1 MKGFVKNEG
10 ERPIHVLQRAVSPGF
25 SITFEEAYGVVGKK
39 SEKKRGAAFVSWLRE
54 AYFQAP
60 FWVFYK
66 DEGEV
71 YFEDEPVRKLA
82 KVRPAQGAGKSQV
95 RRDDVRE
102 KKNVTVQR
110 IIDSDI
116 VAARP
121 LIDKCKD
128 RAILRTALATSKI
141 RTGKEAH
148 MRYLIRRLEQV
159 YF

>member
-10 ERPIHVLQRAVSPGF
+10 DRSIHVLQRAVGPGF
-25 SITFEEAYGVVGKK
+25 SITFEEAYGIVGKK
-39 SEKKRGAAFVSWLRE
+39 SEKKRGAAFVSWLRDS
-54 AYFQAP
+54 YFQAP

-66 DEGEV
+66 DEGVV
-71 YFEDEPVRKLA
+71 YFEDEPPRAAVGS
-82 KVRPAQGAGKSQV
+82 RPARGAGKSQV
-95 RRDDVRE
+95 RRDEAHE
-102 KKNVTVQR
+102 KKTAAAIQ
-110 IIDSDI
+110 IIEGDI

-128 RAILRTALATSKI
+128 RAVLRTALAASKI

>member
-10 ERPIHVLQRAVSPGF
+10 NRPVHVLQRAIGPGF
-25 SITFEEAYGVVGKK
+25 SITFEEAYEVVGKK
-39 SEKKRGAAFVSWLRE
+39 SEKKRGSLFVNWLRE
-54 AYFQAP
+54 TYFQAP
-60 FWVFYK
+60 SWVFYK

-71 YFEDEPVRKLA
+71 YFKDEPMRKPVSA
-82 KVRPAQGAGKSQV
+82 GSAQGAGKAQI
-95 RRDDVRE
+95 RRDDVSE
-102 KKNVTVQR
+102 KKGAAARR
-110 IIDSDI
+110 IIDSEI

-128 RAILRTALATSKI
+128 RAVLRTALAASKL

>member
-10 ERPIHVLQRAVSPGF
+10 NRPVHVLQRAIGPGF
-25 SITFEEAYGVVGKK
+25 SITFEEAYEVVGKK
-39 SEKKRGAAFVSWLRE
+39 SEQRRGPLFVNWLRE
-54 AYFQAP
+54 TYFQAP
-60 FWVFYK
+60 SWVFYK

-71 YFEDEPVRKLA
+71 YFKDAPLRESVSA
-82 KVRPAQGAGKSQV
+82 RPAQGAGKAQV
-95 RRDDVRE
+95 RRDDASA
-102 KKNVTVQR
+102 KKGADALQ

-116 VAARP
+116 LAARP

-128 RAILRTALATSKI
+128 RAVLRTALAASKI